1 MDVILV
7 PAIGLIDKLIELYI
21 WAVIIGVVLTW
32 LVQFNVVNRSNRF
45 VSIVGEFVYRITE
58 PALRPIRG
66 LLPNLGG
73 IDVSPVVLILIL
85 IAVREI
91 LARLAIK
98 IAQMSV

>member
-21 WAVIIGVVLTW
+21 WVIIIGVILSW

-45 VSIVGEFVYRITE
+45 VSVVGEFIYRITE
-58 PALRPIRG
+58 PAMRPIRN

-73 IDVSPVVLILIL
+73 IDISPVVLILL
-85 IAVREI
+85 LVAGREI

-98 IAQMSV
+98 IAQMG

>member
-21 WAVIIGVVLTW
+21 WVVIIGVVLSW
-32 LVQFNVVNRSNRF
+32 LVSFNVINRSNRF
-45 VSIVGEFVYRITE
+45 VSVAGEFIYRITE
-58 PALRPIRG
+58 PALRPIRN

-73 IDVSPVVLILIL
+73 IDVSPVVLILL
-85 IAVREI
+85 LVAAREI

-98 IAQMSV
+98 ITQMG

>member
-21 WAVIIGVVLTW
+21 WIVIIGVVLSW
-32 LVQFNVVNRSNRF
+32 LVSFNVVNRSNRF
-45 VSIVGEFVYRITE
+45 VAIVGEFVYRITE
-58 PALRPIRG
+58 PALRPIRN

-73 IDVSPVVLILIL
+73 VDISPVVLILL
-85 IAVREI
+85 LVAVREI

-98 IAQMSV
+98 LAQID